1 MNSRRRRRGNSE
13 GSIFRRADGRWV
25 ASITIG
31 YNDRGLQ
38 ERKDY
43 YAKSRAEV
51 VFKLDEA
58 KKKLAEGRPLSP
70 EKQTVAQFLN
80 RWLADVVHQS
90 VSPKTHRTYSD
101 LISKHISPALGRI
114 DLQKLDPQ
122 HVQHFLNIKSESGL
136 SPTTVKHCRDCLRAA
151 LNVAMSW
158 NLVVRNAA
166 SLAKPPKRV
175 RRKAHVYGKD
185 DAQAFLQAIKGH
197 RLETLFLVAL
207 CIGVREGEVLAL
219 GWTEVD
225 LERKMIHIQH
235 SLQRVNRKLQLV
247 PTKTE
252 ESQRSI
258 RLPDLVVSSLAAHR
272 DRQQLERIAAG
283 DDWVETGRVFT
294 TTRGTML
301 DARNLLRSYY
311 QLRDVSALPR
321 IRFHDLRHSAATLLR
336 AAGIPTP
343 AISKLLGHASTRTTE
358 EVYSHVLLETEH
370 QAAAKMDEIMT
381 PVAVTVA
388 VKSAVR
394 KPH

>member
-1 MNSRRRRRGNSE
+1 MKRRGNGE
-13 GSIFRRADGRWV
+13 GSIFQRTDGRWV
-25 ASITIG
+25 ASLTTG
-31 YNDRGLQ
+31 YNANGLQ
-38 ERKDY
+38 ARKVY

-51 VFKLDEA
+51 VRKLDA
-58 KKKLAEGRPLSP
+58 ARKMLLEGRPLSP
-70 EKQTVAQFLN
+70 ERQTVGQFLT
-80 RWLADVVHQS
+80 RWLADVVHPN

-101 LISKHISPALGRI
+101 LIAKHLAPALGQI

-122 HVQHFLNIKSESGL
+122 HVQHFLNIKGESGL
-136 SPTTVKHCRDCLRAA
+136 SPTTVKHLRDTLRAA
-151 LNVAMSW
+151 LNVAMRW
-158 NLVVRNAA
+158 NLLVRNPA

-175 RRKAHVYGKD
+175 RRKPHVYTQE
-185 DAQAFLQAIKGH
+185 QALVFLEEIKGH

-219 GWTEVD
+219 GWNEVD
-225 LERKMIHIQH
+225 LERKLIHIRH
-235 SLQRVNRKLQLV
+235 SLQRVAGKLQLV

-252 ESQRSI
+252 ESQRTI

-272 DRQQLERIAAG
+272 ERQQLEKHAAG
-283 DDWVETGRVFT
+283 DDWVETGRAFT

-311 QLRDVSALPR
+311 VLREVAALPK

-343 AISKLLGHASTRTTE
+343 AISKLLGHASTRTTD
-358 EVYSHVLLETEH
+358 EVYSHVLPDMER
-370 QAAAKMDEIMT
+370 QAAAKMDEILN

-388 VKSAVR
+388 VKTRLR
-394 KPH
+394 KPQ

>member
-1 MNSRRRRRGNSE
+1 MNRKGNKRGNGE
-13 GSIFRRADGRWV
+13 GSIFRRADGRWA
-25 ASITIG
+25 ASLTIG
-31 YNDRGLQ
+31 YNAKGLQ

-43 YAKSRAEV
+43 YGRSRAEV
-51 VFKLDEA
+51 VGKLDKA
-58 KKKLAEGRPLSP
+58 RKMLAEGRPLSP

-80 RWLADVVHQS
+80 RWLTDVVHQS

-122 HVQHFLNIKSESGL
+122 QVQHFLNIKSESGL

-166 SLAKPPKRV
+166 ALAKPPKRV
-175 RRKAHVYGKD
+175 KRKPHVYDTD

-219 GWTEVD
+219 GWSAVD
-225 LERKMIHIQH
+225 LERKMIHIRY

-258 RLPDLVVSSLAAHR
+258 RLPDLVVSSLVAHR
-272 DRQQLERIAAG
+272 ERQQLEQLAAG

-311 QLRDVSALPR
+311 LLREVAALPK

-358 EVYSHVLLETEH
+358 EVYSHVLPDMER
-370 QAAAKMDEIMT
+370 QAAAKMDEILNR
-381 PVAVTVA
+381 VAVTVA
-388 VKSAVR
+388 VKSAFD
-394 KPH
+394 KPQ